1 MVQDV
6 IGTRQIR
13 SQPTFFSQIL
23 FDLLNKTPAHH
34 SNPSPDRR
42 PKVALS
48 QV

>member
-23 FDLLNKTPAHH
+23 FDPLNKTPHITQILLLIA
-34 SNPSPDRR
+34 D
-42 PKVALS
+42 PK
-48 QV
+48 